1 MSEKMNVI
9 FFITDQQRADSLGCA
24 GNKILKTPNLDRL
37 ASEGVRFSNAYVANP
52 TCMPNRCAIMTGQ
65 HPNMCVRA
73 FAVNLDSV
81 NSPTFSETLRKE
93 GYVTKAIG
101 KMHLN
106 FWSESVGDIKS
117 VEQFSRWI
125 NKKERKKLLENF
137 PKPWNG
143 FDEVE
148 LISGHGDLCVGHYSE
163 WLDERAPQYANE
175 IYKNRSTSLDHT
187 YRESFLPEKLYPT
200 TYCTERAIDFLEK
213 HAKGEHG
220 DYPFLLKVSYPDPH
234 HPCTPPGK
242 WGDMYN
248 PDEIELPK
256 SFNDKENIKKHKYI
270 GPRLDLPGLGK
281 MLFHTTTEE
290 EAKNFTAKTYGMVSM
305 IDDSVGQ
312 ILAAL
317 EKLDMADNTMIV
329 YTSDHGDMLGDHGMI
344 LKGFMPFNGLFN
356 VPLIWK
362 VPGVTKKGTV
372 SESLVSAIDLAP
384 TILNLSNINKEKIP
398 LDMQGIDVTP
408 MLKDPSI
415 KLRDSCLIEVD
426 EADIRMIPLSRKNDA
441 LSKVFN
447 NSAMRV
453 KSLVTERYTLT
464 VYNNLPGYGD
474 LFDRKND
481 PDELNNLWY
490 SNPELRHELVDKL
503 LHEIIKAQS
512 LYPKKQGIGA

>member
-9 FFITDQQRADSLGCA
+9 FIITDQQRADSLGCA
-24 GNKILKTPNLDRL
+24 GNPILKTPNLDRL
-37 ASEGVRFSNAYVANP
+37 ASEGVRFTKAYVANP
-52 TCMPNRCAIMTGQ
+52 ICMPNRASIMTGQ
-65 HPNMCVRA
+65 YPNMCVRSSN
-73 FAVNLDSV
+73 VNLDSV
-81 NSPTFSETLRKE
+81 SSPTFSETLRKE

-101 KMHLN
+101 KMHFNSWLKLVDG
-106 FWSESVGDIKS
+106 SKS
-117 VEQFSRWI
+117 LEQRSSWI

-143 FDEVE
+143 FDDVE
-148 LISGHGDLCVGHYSE
+148 LLLLHGDLCVGHYSE
-163 WLDERAPQYANE
+163 WLEERAPQYAEMINQ
-175 IYKNRSTSLDHT
+175 KMSTFLDHT
-187 YRESFLPEKLYPT
+187 YRESFLPEEYYPT

-213 HAKGEHG
+213 YARGDHG
-220 DYPFLLKVSYPDPH
+220 DKPFLLKVSYPDPH
-234 HPCTPPGK
+234 HPCTPPGR

-248 PDEIELPK
+248 PDDIELPR

-270 GPRLDLPGLGK
+270 GPRSDLPRLRK
-281 MLFHTTTEE
+281 MAFRTTTEE
-290 EAKNFTAKTYGMVSM
+290 EARNFTAKTYGMVSM

-317 EKLDMADNTMIV
+317 EKLGMADNTMIV

-344 LKGFMPFNGLFN
+344 LKGWMPFNGLFN
-356 VPLIWK
+356 VPLIWR
-362 VPGVTKKGTV
+362 VPGVTKTGTI

-384 TILNLSNINKEKIP
+384 TILNLSNIDKNQIP
-398 LDMQGIDVTP
+398 LDMQGIDITP
-408 MLKDPSI
+408 ILKDPSV

-426 EADIRMIPLSRKNDA
+426 EADIRMIPLSLKNDA

-447 NSAMRV
+447 NSAMRL

-481 PDELNNLWY
+481 PDELNNLWD

-503 LHEIIKAQS
+503 MHEIIKAQS
-512 LYPKKQGIGA
+512 LYPKKQGIRG

>member
-24 GNKILKTPNLDRL
+24 GNKMLKTPNLDRL
-37 ASEGVRFSNAYVANP
+37 ASEGVRFTNGYVANP

-65 HPNMCVRA
+65 YPNMCVRA

-81 NSPTFSETLRKE
+81 DSPTFSETLRKE
-93 GYVTKAIG
+93 GYATKAIG

-106 FWSESVGDIKS
+106 FWSKQIGDTKS
-117 VEQFSRWI
+117 VEEISRWVS
-125 NKKERKKLLENF
+125 KKQRKKLKENF

-163 WLDERAPQYANE
+163 WLEEKAPQYANE
-175 IYKNRSTSLDHT
+175 IYKKMATMLDHT
-187 YRESFLPEKLYPT
+187 YRESFLPEEFYPT
-200 TYCTERAIDFLEK
+200 TYCTERSIDFLER

-220 DYPFLLKVSYPDPH
+220 DKPFLLKVSYPDPH
-234 HPCTPPGK
+234 HPCTPPGR
-242 WGDMYN
+242 WGDMYK
-248 PDEIELPK
+248 PEEMELPK
-256 SFNDKENIKKHKYI
+256 SFGDKENIKKHKYI
-270 GPRLDLPGLGK
+270 GPRSDLEGMGK
-281 MLFHTTTEE
+281 MMFHTTTEE

-317 EKLDMADNTMIV
+317 EKLGMADNTMIV

-344 LKGFMPFNGLFN
+344 MKGFMPFNALFN

-362 VPGVTKKGTV
+362 VPGVTKTGAV
-372 SESLVSAIDLAP
+372 SDSLVSAVDLAP
-384 TILNLSNINKEKIP
+384 TILNLSNIKKNKIP
-398 LDMQGIDVTP
+398 LDMQGIDITP
-408 MLKDPSI
+408 ILKDPSEKI
-415 KLRDSCLIEVD
+415 RDSCLIEVD
-426 EADIRMIPLSRKNDA
+426 EADIRMKAQSAQENP
-441 LSKVFN
+441 LSKVFT
-447 NSAMRV
+447 NSSLRL
-453 KSLVTERYTLT
+453 KSVVTERYTLT

-481 PDELNNLWY
+481 PDEVNNLWY
-490 SNPELRHELVDKL
+490 SNPELRLELLDKL
-503 LHEIIKAQS
+503 VHEIISAQS
-512 LYPKKQGIGA
+512 LYPKKQGIQG

>member
-9 FFITDQQRADSLGCA
+9 FFITDQQRADHLGSA

-65 HPNMCVRA
+65 YPNMCVRA
-73 FAVNLDSV
+73 FSVNLDSV
-81 NSPTFSETLRKE
+81 DSPTFSETLRKE
-93 GYVTKAIG
+93 GYATKAIG

-106 FWSESVGDIKS
+106 YWGNSLDDSKS
-117 VEQFSRWI
+117 VEQIGRWI
-125 NKKERKKLLENF
+125 SKKQRKKLLENF

-163 WLDERAPQYANE
+163 WLEERAPQYANE
-175 IYKNRSTSLDHT
+175 IYSKIFTMLDHT
-187 YRESFLPEKLYPT
+187 YRESHVPEEYYPT

-213 HAKGEHG
+213 HAKGDHG
-220 DYPFLLKVSYPDPH
+220 DKPFLLKVSYPDPH

-242 WGDMYN
+242 WGEMYK
-248 PDEIELPK
+248 PEDIELPK
-256 SFNDKENIKKHKYI
+256 SFNDKENIKKHKFI
-270 GPRLDLPGLGK
+270 GPRSDLPMFGK

-290 EAKNFTAKTYGMVSM
+290 EARNFTAKTYGMVSM

-317 EKLDMADNTMIV
+317 EKLGMADNTMIV
-329 YTSDHGDMLGDHGMI
+329 YTSDHGDMMGDHGMI
-344 LKGFMPFNGLFN
+344 LKGFMGFNGIFN

-362 VPGVTKKGTV
+362 VPGITPKGAV
-372 SESLVSAIDLAP
+372 SDSLVSAIDLAP
-384 TILNLSNINKEKIP
+384 TILNLSNIDKKKIP
-398 LDMQGIDVTP
+398 LDMQGLDITP
-408 MLKDPSI
+408 VLKDPSEKI
-415 KLRDSCLIEVD
+415 RDSCLIEVD
-426 EADIRMIPLSRKNDA
+426 EADIPNKNPA
-441 LSKVFN
+441 LKDKQPFGN
-447 NSAMRV
+447 LEMRL

-464 VYNNLPGYGD
+464 VYNKLNEYGD

-481 PDELNNLWY
+481 PGELNNLWY
-490 SNPELRHELVDKL
+490 SNPELRHKLMDKL
-503 LHEIIKAQS
+503 VHEIIDAQS
-512 LYPKKQGIGA
+512 LYPKKQGTG